1 VIRPSFNSEEG
12 LVIAHGICPRYSQDG
27 YVMAAMAFDEAVRN
41 AVAAGAKFGY
51 LACLD
56 NFSWP
61 DPVRSEKNPDGEQ
74 KLGTLVRSC
83 IAVYD
88 CATAYNIPIISG
100 KDSMKND
107 YYSGGRRY
115 SILPTLLMT
124 VIGKIDNIKTA
135 RSSEFKNPGDFI
147 YVLGT
152 SRGELGGSEFYKLF
166 GALGNEPPQLH
177 PEEHI
182 PLYKALS
189 SAIEEGLVA
198 SAHDVSDGGLA
209 VAFAE
214 SALGLGFGAELD
226 LGQIATTTDREDA
239 ILFCE
244 SPGRF
249 VVSVSAENAA
259 RFEKIMENTVC
270 KKAGRVRGDR
280 RFLIKRGEQIII
292 NDSIEDIKAA
302 YNKGVKIA

>member
-1 VIRPSFNSEEG
+1 
-12 LVIAHGICPRYSQDG
+12 
-27 YVMAAMAFDEAVRN
+27 MAAMAFDEAVRN

-61 DPVRSEKNPDGEQ
+61 DPVKSDKTPDGEQ
-74 KLGTLVRSC
+74 KLGALVRSC

-88 CATAYNIPIISG
+88 CATVYGIPIISG

-107 YYSGGRRY
+107 YYAGGRKH

-124 VIGKIDNIKTA
+124 VIGKMDNYRSA
-135 RSSEFKNPGDFI
+135 RSTEFKTPGDFI

-152 SRGELGGSEFYKLF
+152 SRGELGGSEYHKLF
-166 GALGNEPPQLH
+166 GAVGNNPPQLH
-177 PEEHI
+177 PDEHI

-189 SAIEEGLVA
+189 KAIEEGLVA

-214 SALGLGFGAELD
+214 SAIGLGYGAELD
-226 LGQIATTTDREDA
+226 LGQASSTTDREDA
-239 ILFCE
+239 LLFCE

-249 VVSVSAENAA
+249 VVSVSPDNAEK
-259 RFEKIMENTVC
+259 FEKMMGGAIC
-270 KKAGRVRGDR
+270 KKAGRVRGDK
-280 RFLIKRGEQIII
+280 RFLIKRGDQIIV
-292 NDSIEDIKAA
+292 NDSIDDLKAEF
-302 YNKGVKIA
+302 NKGVGND